1 MSATKD
7 GNINETSGEVSQDTI
22 EDSADEIGQEM
33 GEDME
38 EGRCGSPVAK
48 FKPLASYFVLGMILL
63 VRIMVQWHRKG
74 LTYAYGYTGLG
85 AAAGNPIFEISS
97 AYPQLNG
104 WYGLLAGLVY
114 TIPYAGAGLVVGKMS
129 EKFSR
134 TTLLGIV
141 TILASLTM
149 GVSAAVNSFAV
160 LAVMRFFHA
169 IFNSATNPLSFS
181 IISDYFPPER
191 RSFANSII

>member
-1 MSATKD
+1 MSASKD
-7 GNINETSGEVSQDTI
+7 GNINETTDELAQDLLEESAAEIKEVKE
-22 EDSADEIGQEM
+22 EDL
-33 GEDME
+33 E
-38 EGRCGSPVAK
+38 ENGGRQVAK
-48 FKPLASYFVLGMILL
+48 FRPWTSYFVLALILG

-85 AAAGNPIFEISS
+85 AAAGNPIYEISS

-104 WYGLLAGLVY
+104 WYGLLSGLVY
-114 TIPYAGAGLVVGKMS
+114 TIPYAGAGLIVGKMS
-129 EKFSR
+129 DRFSR
-134 TTLLGIV
+134 TMLLGIV
-141 TILASLTM
+141 TMLASMTM

-181 IISDYFPPER
+181 IISDYFPPEK

>member
-1 MSATKD
+1 MSASKN
-7 GNINETSGEVSQDTI
+7 GNINETTDELSQDLLEESASEIKQESGEDL
-22 EDSADEIGQEM
+22 
-33 GEDME
+33 E
-38 EGRCGSPVAK
+38 EGKCGPVAK
-48 FKPLASYFVLGMILL
+48 FKPMASYFVLSLILL

-85 AAAGNPIFEISS
+85 AAAGNPIFEIAT

-129 EKFSR
+129 EKYSR
-134 TTLLGIV
+134 TMLLGIV
-141 TILASLTM
+141 TMLASVTM
-149 GVSAAVNSFAV
+149 GVSATVNSFAV

-181 IISDYFPPER
+181 IISDYFPPEK